1 MLKHDIL
8 GLIGYEDKTQY
19 EIEKFYNSQNH
30 YNWFGAKFSNTQFEL
45 NEKYKDFPERVSE
58 YELDGKKYIVHSR
71 FVGEKNID
79 EVIGRLAFERAVKE
93 TLA

>member
-1 MLKHDIL
+1 MNKNTTAV
-8 GLIGYEDKTQY
+8 ER
-19 EIEKFYNSQNH
+19 EKA
-30 YNWFGAKFSNTQFEL
+30 GMMFEL
-45 NEKYKDFPERVSE
+45 NEKYKEYPERISE
-58 YELDGKKYIVHSR
+58 YMIDGKKYIVHSR

>member
-1 MLKHDIL
+1 M
-8 GLIGYEDKTQY
+8 
-19 EIEKFYNSQNH
+19 
-30 YNWFGAKFSNTQFEL
+30 FEL
-45 NEKYKDFPERVSE
+45 NEKFKDCPERVSE
-58 YELDGKKYIVHSR
+58 YVIDGKKYIVHSR

>member
-1 MLKHDIL
+1 M
-8 GLIGYEDKTQY
+8 IGKVRFCSGKVRSKVRQRAVL
-19 EIEKFYNSQNH
+19 SPCQCGS
-30 YNWFGAKFSNTQFEL
+30 GAGIH
-45 NEKYKDFPERVSE
+45 KDFPERVSE
-58 YELDGKKYIVHSR
+58 FEIDGKKYIVHSR

>member
-1 MLKHDIL
+1 MNNNDTAV
-8 GLIGYEDKTQY
+8 DR
-19 EIEKFYNSQNH
+19 EKA
-30 YNWFGAKFSNTQFEL
+30 GTMFEL
-45 NEKYKDFPERVSE
+45 NEKFKEYPERISE
-58 YELDGKKYIVHSR
+58 YMIDGKKYIVHSR

>member
-1 MLKHDIL
+1 MNKNTTAV
-8 GLIGYEDKTQY
+8 KR
-19 EIEKFYNSQNH
+19 EK
-30 YNWFGAKFSNTQFEL
+30 AEKMFEL
-45 NEKYKDFPERVSE
+45 NEKFKEYPERISE
-58 YELDGKKYIVHSR
+58 YIIDGKKYIVHSR